1 MVEINCIVC
10 EKPIKLPS
18 YIDPDDYDGHIF
30 CHECNLLLYVKM
42 KSSKVK
48 KYKVVEKQ
56 KINVQPNIILKT
68 SIPPY
73 SNESEGNDK

>member
-10 EKPIKLPS
+10 EKPIKFPS
-18 YIDPDDYDGHIF
+18 YIDPDDYDGHIV

-48 KYKVVEKQ
+48 KYKVVERQ
-56 KINVQPNIILKT
+56 KINVQSNIIFKADM
-68 SIPPY
+68 PD
-73 SNESEGNDK
+73 ESEKS